1 MSKEREIPKIIHQIW
16 SGVNEPLPNH
26 FKMLGET
33 WKEHHSMWKY
43 EFWDN
48 TRMNNFIHEFYP
60 QYLDTFNSFTYNVQR
75 WDAIRYLILD
85 KFGGMYV
92 DFDSECLKPLDDL
105 FFENECCFSMEPKEH
120 GVVFNKNLYFN
131 NALMA
136 SIPEHPFMKKIVEKV
151 FCYTPKANSLSLGEK
166 IIEILTTTGPL
177 LLVDLYENEPN
188 QENITLIPAKY
199 VSPYTDK
206 EIKLIMQGF
215 ESDELESKLNEAY
228 SIHYFFNG
236 WVN

>member
-1 MSKEREIPKIIHQIW
+1 MEQIPKIIHQIW

-26 FKMLGET
+26 FKILGET
-33 WKEHHSMWKY
+33 WKEHHPSWKY

-48 TRMNNFIHEFYP
+48 TRMNNFILEFYP
-60 QYLDTFNSFTYNVQR
+60 QHWNTYNSFIYNVQR

-105 FFENECCFSMEPKEH
+105 FLGNECCFSMEPKEH
-120 GVVFNKNLYFN
+120 GIVFNKNLYFN

-136 SIPEHPFMKKIVEKV
+136 SIPEHPFMKKIIEKV
-151 FCYTPKANSLSLGEK
+151 FCYTPKAYSLSLGEK

-177 LLVDLYENEPN
+177 LLVDLYEKELQ
-188 QENITLIPAKY
+188 QEKITLIPSKY

-206 EIKLIMQGF
+206 EIKLIMQGD
-215 ESDELESKLNEAY
+215 ESKQLETKLNEAY